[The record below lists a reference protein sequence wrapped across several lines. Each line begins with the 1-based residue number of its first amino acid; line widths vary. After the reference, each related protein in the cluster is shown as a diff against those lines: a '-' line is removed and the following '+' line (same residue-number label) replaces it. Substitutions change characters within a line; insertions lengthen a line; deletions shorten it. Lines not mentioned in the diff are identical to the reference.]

1 MCVYEY
7 EDLDEQIVTY
17 NAVLDGIDDALAQL
31 KKADNLHGMTDI
43 QGQSVI
49 QLREIRD
56 TMIGDLNDL
65 EERAYR

>member
-17 NAVLDGIDDALAQL
+17 NAILDGIDEALAQL
-31 KKADNLHGMTDI
+31 KKADNLHGMTDM

-49 QLREIRD
+49 QLNEIRD
-56 TMIGDLNDL
+56 AMIGDLNNL
-65 EERAYR
+65 EDRA